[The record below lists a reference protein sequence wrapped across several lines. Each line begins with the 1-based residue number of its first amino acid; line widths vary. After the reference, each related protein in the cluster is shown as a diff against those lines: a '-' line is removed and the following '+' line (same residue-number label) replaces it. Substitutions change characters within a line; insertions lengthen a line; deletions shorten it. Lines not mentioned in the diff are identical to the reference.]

1 MEYQSLVLNFLEQG
15 DFNAEKLKDYQRA
28 FAKQNGMQTLPS
40 KSQILQ
46 AYFQIVEEKQIN
58 KNSDFELLLRKRS
71 IRSLSGIV
79 SVQVLTKPYP
89 CPSRCIFCPNDPDMP
104 KSYIKSEPGAMRARL
119 NQFDPIKQV
128 YNRLYSL
135 KQTGHKTDKIE
146 MIVLGWTWDF
156 YPRDYKI
163 DFVKKLYDAC
173 NSFSQLQIE
182 STVWTSEWKYGFK
195 ILNEDEVQLSNSLSE
210 AITLNETAENRI
222 IWLTI
227 ETTPL
232 FVTEQNCKERREMGV
247 TRIEMGVQSTNN
259 TVLDLNQRGHHIQEV
274 RKALHR
280 MRQFGFKISIHI
292 MPGLYGSN
300 PEMDIQT
307 FRDIYADPW
316 LQPDEIKFYPT
327 SVIPNT
333 ELYTL
338 YLQGKYLP
346 ITTEEISH
354 IIKTTFRE
362 IIPPYTRIKR
372 LIRDIPAT
380 EIAAGSNVTNLSQL
394 MHESLLKEYKK
405 ADSVFLSDFYKRL
418 YPNLKCFNNQ
428 EAFYAELKVLV
439 AENQQQLD
447 QLPNQEQW
455 DINFFSYPKEV
466 RAQSL
471 ILGEKPDFEKYRHF
485 VSLDTRSREM
495 RNKTEE
501 TQHLNLVVR
510 SYLSSVGNEFF
521 ISFEDELGY
530 LYGFTRLLLP
540 REGEC
545 IQRDG
550 LWEHTALIR
559 ELHVYGSLQSI
570 RTEKQE
576 QEDQKVQHTGIGKKI
591 LECAEKIAVLSWY
604 ERLSVIS
611 GVGVREYYRK
621 LGYQSEGTYV
631 VKELINN

>member
-1 MEYQSLVLNFLEQG
+1 MEYQSLVLDFLEQG
-15 DFNAEKLKDYQRA
+15 DFNAEKLKEYQRA

-46 AYFQIVEEKQIN
+46 AYFQLVEEKKIN

-173 NSFSQLQIE
+173 NTFSQLQIE

-338 YLQGKYLP
+338 YLQGKYQP

-405 ADSVFLSDFYKRL
+405 SDSVFLSDFYKRL
-418 YPNLKCFNNQ
+418 YPNLKCFND
-428 EAFYAELKVLV
+428 EESFYEELKLLV

-447 QLPNQEQW
+447 QLPSQEQW
-455 DINFFSYPKEV
+455 DINFFSYPEEV

-540 REGEC
+540 REGES
-545 IQRDG
+545 IERDG
-550 LWEHTALIR
+550 LWKNTALIR

-570 RTEKQE
+570 QTSKQE
-576 QEDQKVQHTGIGKKI
+576 QEDQKVQHTGIGKRL
-591 LECAEKIAVLSWY
+591 LECAERIATLSWY
-604 ERLSVIS
+604 QRLSVIS

-631 VKELINN
+631 VKELVHN

>member
-1 MEYQSLVLNFLEQG
+1 MEYQSLVLDFLEQG
-15 DFNAEKLKDYQRA
+15 DFNAEKLKEYQRA

-46 AYFQIVEEKQIN
+46 AYFQLVEEKKIN

-146 MIVLGWTWDF
+146 MIILGWTWDF

-195 ILNEDEVQLSNSLSE
+195 ILNEDEVQLSTSLSE

-232 FVTEQNCKERREMGV
+232 FVTWQNCKERREMGV

-307 FRDIYADPW
+307 FRDIYTDPW

-338 YLQGKYLP
+338 YLQGKYQP

-418 YPNLKCFNNQ
+418 YPNLKCFNDQ
-428 EAFYAELKVLV
+428 EAFYEELKLL
-439 AENQQQLD
+439 AAKNQQQLD
-447 QLPNQEQW
+447 QLPSQEQW
-455 DINFFSYPKEV
+455 DINFFSYPEEV
-466 RAQSL
+466 LAQSL
-471 ILGEKPDFEKYRHF
+471 ILGEKPNLEKYRHF

-540 REGEC
+540 REGES

-550 LWEHTALIR
+550 LGENTALIR

-570 RTEKQE
+570 QTSEQE
-576 QEDQKVQHTGIGKKI
+576 QENQKVQHTGIGRKL
-591 LECAEKIAVLSWY
+591 LECAEKIAILSWY
-604 ERLSVIS
+604 QRLSVIS

-631 VKELINN
+631 VKELVND

>member
-1 MEYQSLVLNFLEQG
+1 MDYQSLVLDFLEQG

-46 AYFQIVEEKQIN
+46 AYFQLVEEKKIN

-232 FVTEQNCKERREMGV
+232 FVTWQNCKERREMGV

-338 YLQGKYLP
+338 YLQGKYQP

-380 EIAAGSNVTNLSQL
+380 EIAAGSNITNLSQL

-418 YPNLKCFNNQ
+418 YPNLKCFDDQ
-428 EAFYAELKVLV
+428 EAFYEGLKVLI
-439 AENQQQLD
+439 AENQQFLN
-447 QLPNQEQW
+447 QLPSEEQW
-455 DINFFSYPKEV
+455 DINFFSYPEEV

-471 ILGEKPDFEKYRHF
+471 ILGEKPDLKKYRHF
-485 VSLDTRSREM
+485 VSLDKRSREM

-540 REGEC
+540 RKGES
-545 IQRDG
+545 IERG
-550 LWEHTALIR
+550 WLWENTALIR

-570 RTEKQE
+570 QTSEQE
-576 QEDQKVQHTGIGKKI
+576 QENQKVQHTGIGRKL
-591 LECAEKIAVLSWY
+591 LECAEKIAILSWY
-604 ERLSVIS
+604 QRLSVIS

-631 VKELINN
+631 VKELVNN

>member
-1 MEYQSLVLNFLEQG
+1 MEYQSLVLDFLEQG

-46 AYFQIVEEKQIN
+46 AYFQLVEEKKIN

-163 DFVKKLYDAC
+163 DFIKKLYDAC
-173 NSFSQLQIE
+173 NNFSQLQIE
-182 STVWTSEWKYGFK
+182 STAWTSEWKYWFK
-195 ILNEDEVQLSNSLSE
+195 ILNEDQVQLSNSLSE

-232 FVTEQNCKERREMGV
+232 FATRQNCKERREMGV

-338 YLQGKYLP
+338 YLQGKYQP

-418 YPNLKCFNNQ
+418 YPNLKCFNDQ
-428 EAFYAELKVLV
+428 EAFYEGLKVLIT
-439 AENQQQLD
+439 ENQQFLN
-447 QLPNQEQW
+447 QLPSEEQW
-455 DINFFSYPKEV
+455 DINFFSYPEEV

-471 ILGEKPDFEKYRHF
+471 ILGEKPDLEKYRHF

-540 REGEC
+540 REGES
-545 IQRDG
+545 IERG
-550 LWEHTALIR
+550 WLWENTALIR

-570 RTEKQE
+570 QTSEEE
-576 QEDQKVQHTGIGKKI
+576 QENQKVQHTGIGRKL
-591 LECAEKIAVLSWY
+591 LECAEKIADLSWHQ
-604 ERLSVIS
+604 RLSVIS

-631 VKELINN
+631 VKELITN

>member
-1 MEYQSLVLNFLEQG
+1 MEYQSLVLDFLEQG

-46 AYFQIVEEKQIN
+46 AYFQLVEEKKIN

-182 STVWTSEWKYGFK
+182 STVWTSEWKYWFK

-338 YLQGKYLP
+338 YLQGKYQP

-418 YPNLKCFNNQ
+418 YPNLKCFNDQ
-428 EAFYAELKVLV
+428 EVFYEGMKVLI
-439 AENQQQLD
+439 AENQQLLK
-447 QLPNQEQW
+447 QLPSEEQW
-455 DINFFSYPKEV
+455 DINFFSYPEEV

-471 ILGEKPDFEKYRHF
+471 ILGEKPDLEKYRHF

-501 TQHLNLVVR
+501 TEHLNLVVR

-540 REGEC
+540 REGES
-545 IQRDG
+545 IERDG

-570 RTEKQE
+570 QTSKQE
-576 QEDQKVQHTGIGKKI
+576 QENQKVQHTGIGRKL
-591 LECAEKIAVLSWY
+591 LECAETIATLSWY
-604 ERLSVIS
+604 QRLSVIS

-631 VKELINN
+631 VKELVTN

>member
-1 MEYQSLVLNFLEQG
+1 
-15 DFNAEKLKDYQRA
+15 
-28 FAKQNGMQTLPS
+28 
-40 KSQILQ
+40 
-46 AYFQIVEEKQIN
+46 
-58 KNSDFELLLRKRS
+58 
-71 IRSLSGIV
+71 
-79 SVQVLTKPYP
+79 
-89 CPSRCIFCPNDPDMP
+89 
-104 KSYIKSEPGAMRARL
+104 
-119 NQFDPIKQV
+119 
-128 YNRLYSL
+128 
-135 KQTGHKTDKIE
+135 
-146 MIVLGWTWDF
+146 
-156 YPRDYKI
+156 
-163 DFVKKLYDAC
+163 
-173 NSFSQLQIE
+173 
-182 STVWTSEWKYGFK
+182 
-195 ILNEDEVQLSNSLSE
+195 
-210 AITLNETAENRI
+210 
-222 IWLTI
+222 
-227 ETTPL
+227 
-232 FVTEQNCKERREMGV
+232 
-247 TRIEMGVQSTNN
+247 
-259 TVLDLNQRGHHIQEV
+259 
-274 RKALHR
+274 

-338 YLQGKYLP
+338 YLQGKYQP

-405 ADSVFLSDFYKRL
+405 SDSVFLSDFYKRL
-418 YPNLKCFNNQ
+418 YPNLKCFNDQ
-428 EAFYAELKVLV
+428 EVFYEGLKVLI
-439 AENQQQLD
+439 AENQQLLK
-447 QLPNQEQW
+447 QLPSQEQW
-455 DINFFSYPKEV
+455 DINFFSYPEEV
-466 RAQSL
+466 RTQSL
-471 ILGEKPDFEKYRHF
+471 ILGEKPDLEKYRHF

-501 TQHLNLVVR
+501 TEHLNLVVR

-540 REGEC
+540 REGES
-545 IQRDG
+545 IERDG
-550 LWEHTALIR
+550 LWENTALIR

-570 RTEKQE
+570 QTSKQE
-576 QEDQKVQHTGIGKKI
+576 QENQKVQHTGIGRKL
-591 LECAEKIAVLSWY
+591 LECAETIATLSWY
-604 ERLSVIS
+604 QRLSVIS

-631 VKELINN
+631 VKELATN

>member
-1 MEYQSLVLNFLEQG
+1 MEYQSLVLDFLEQG
-15 DFNAEKLKDYQRA
+15 DFNAEKLKEYQRA

-46 AYFQIVEEKQIN
+46 AYFQLVEEKKIN

-182 STVWTSEWKYGFK
+182 STVWTSEWKYWFK

-274 RKALHR
+274 RKAIHR

-292 MPGLYGSN
+292 MPGLYGSD

-307 FRDIYADPW
+307 FRDIYSDPW

-338 YLQGKYLP
+338 YLQGKYQP

-418 YPNLKCFNNQ
+418 YPNLKCFND
-428 EAFYAELKVLV
+428 EESFYEELKLLV

-447 QLPNQEQW
+447 QLPSQEQW
-455 DINFFSYPKEV
+455 DINFFSYPEEV
-466 RAQSL
+466 LAQSL
-471 ILGEKPDFEKYRHF
+471 ILGEKPNLEKYRHF

-540 REGEC
+540 REGES

-550 LWEHTALIR
+550 LGENTALIR

-570 RTEKQE
+570 QTSEQE
-576 QEDQKVQHTGIGKKI
+576 QENQKVQHTGIGRKL
-591 LECAEKIAVLSWY
+591 LECAEKIAILSWY
-604 ERLSVIS
+604 QRLSVIS

-631 VKELINN
+631 VKELVND

>member
-1 MEYQSLVLNFLEQG
+1 MDYQSLVLDFLEQG

-46 AYFQIVEEKQIN
+46 AYFQLVEEKKIN

-163 DFVKKLYDAC
+163 DFIKKLYDAC

-232 FVTEQNCKERREMGV
+232 FATRQNCKERREMGV

-338 YLQGKYLP
+338 YLQGKYQP

-405 ADSVFLSDFYKRL
+405 SDSVFLSDFYKRL
-418 YPNLKCFNNQ
+418 YPNLKCFNDQ

-447 QLPNQEQW
+447 QLPSQEQW
-455 DINFFSYPKEV
+455 DTNFFSYPEEV
-466 RAQSL
+466 RTQSL

-540 REGEC
+540 RKGES

-550 LWEHTALIR
+550 LWKNTALIR

-570 RTEKQE
+570 QTSEQE
-576 QEDQKVQHTGIGKKI
+576 QENQKVQHTGIGRKL
-591 LECAEKIAVLSWY
+591 LEYAEKIADLSWY
-604 ERLSVIS
+604 QRLSVIS

-631 VKELINN
+631 VKELVNN

>member
-1 MEYQSLVLNFLEQG
+1 MEYQSLVLDFLEQG
-15 DFNAEKLKDYQRA
+15 DFNAEKLKEYQRA

-46 AYFQIVEEKQIN
+46 AYFQLVEEKKIN

-195 ILNEDEVQLSNSLSE
+195 ILNEDEVQLSTSLSE

-232 FVTEQNCKERREMGV
+232 FVTWQNCKERREMGV

-338 YLQGKYLP
+338 YLQGKYQP

-394 MHESLLKEYKK
+394 IHESLLKEYKK
-405 ADSVFLSDFYKRL
+405 SDSVFLSDFYKRL
-418 YPNLKCFNNQ
+418 YPNLKCFNDQ
-428 EAFYAELKVLV
+428 EAFYAELKVLI

-447 QLPNQEQW
+447 QLPSQEQW
-455 DINFFSYPKEV
+455 DINFFSYPEEV
-466 RAQSL
+466 RVQSL
-471 ILGEKPDFEKYRHF
+471 ILGEKPDLKKYRHF

-501 TQHLNLVVR
+501 TQHLNLIVR

-540 REGEC
+540 RKGES
-545 IQRDG
+545 IERG
-550 LWEHTALIR
+550 WLWENTALIR

-570 RTEKQE
+570 QTSKQE
-576 QEDQKVQHTGIGKKI
+576 QEDQKVQHTGIGKRL
-591 LECAEKIAVLSWY
+591 LECAEKIAILSWDQ
-604 ERLSVIS
+604 RLSVIS
-611 GVGVREYYRK
+611 GVGVREY
-621 LGYQSEGTYV
+621 
-631 VKELINN
+631 

>member
-1 MEYQSLVLNFLEQG
+1 MEYQSLVLDFLEQG
-15 DFNAEKLKDYQRA
+15 DFNAEKLKEYQRA

-46 AYFQIVEEKQIN
+46 AYFQLVEEKKIN

-232 FVTEQNCKERREMGV
+232 FATRQNCKERREMGV

-338 YLQGKYLP
+338 YLQGKYQP

-405 ADSVFLSDFYKRL
+405 SDSVFLSDFYKRL
-418 YPNLKCFNNQ
+418 YPNLKCFND
-428 EAFYAELKVLV
+428 EESFYEELKVLV
-439 AENQQQLD
+439 AQNQQQLD
-447 QLPNQEQW
+447 QLPSQEEW
-455 DINFFSYPKEV
+455 DTNFFSYPEEV
-466 RAQSL
+466 STQSL
-471 ILGEKPDFEKYRHF
+471 ILGKKPDLEKYRHF

-540 REGEC
+540 REGES
-545 IQRDG
+545 IERDG
-550 LWEHTALIR
+550 LWENTALIR

-570 RTEKQE
+570 QTSKQE
-576 QEDQKVQHTGIGKKI
+576 QEDQKVQHTGIGKRL
-591 LECAEKIAVLSWY
+591 LECAETIATLSWY
-604 ERLSVIS
+604 QRLSVIS

-631 VKELINN
+631 VKELVTN